1 MDELQSYKS
10 NCDYIRKKFELPEST
25 SLYALVNKITEA
37 YKDLEDKEEIK
48 SISIAEPTLKEEK
61 KRGRPRKSGNSN

>member
-10 NCDYIRKKFELPEST
+10 NCDYIRKTFELPEST
-25 SLYALVNKITEA
+25 NLYALVNKITES
-37 YKDLEDKEEIK
+37 YKDLKDKEEIK